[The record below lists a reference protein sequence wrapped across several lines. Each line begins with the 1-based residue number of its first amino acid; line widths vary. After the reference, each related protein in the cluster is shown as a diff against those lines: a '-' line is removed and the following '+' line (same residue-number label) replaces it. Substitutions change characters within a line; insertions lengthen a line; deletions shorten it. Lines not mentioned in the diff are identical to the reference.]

1 MELTAGVNKMNVY
14 CPEKIATE
22 KFAFVKLQKKLFSGY
37 FNSVLLLFVYTGDQR
52 QNDEM
57 STNRA

>member
-22 KFAFVKLQKKLFSGY
+22 KFAFVKLQKETF
-37 FNSVLLLFVYTGDQR
+37 
-52 QNDEM
+52 
-57 STNRA
+57 